1 MLIKITLL
9 KMKKGLVLL
18 ISMLCFTIIVRAQID
33 FIDRYEELNTI
44 TTAVPFLII
53 SPDAKA
59 GGMGDVG
66 VASTPDAMS
75 MHWNPAKYAFVD
87 DQAGVAVCYTP
98 WLKSLIP
105 DIDLSYL
112 SGYTKRNDNEAFA
125 FALRYFTLGEI
136 KFTDNTGNS
145 LGSFNPNELAL
156 STAYSR
162 KLSDNMST
170 AIALRYIYSNLTGGQ
185 QVGTLPT
192 EAGQSIAGDVSA
204 FYIKPIRLGSQNADL
219 SIGLNI
225 SNIGSKI
232 AYTETTT
239 RDFIP
244 TNMRFGSAVT
254 TAIDD
259 YNKISIEV
267 DFNKL
272 LVPTPPQYDSDGEI
286 IAGMNPDVS
295 VVSGIFQSFGDAPGG
310 AKEEFREI
318 IYSLG
323 TEYWYDEQFAVRA
336 GYFHEA
342 PTKGDRQFFSLGA
355 GLRYNVFGLD
365 FSYLIPVRSRDEA
378 GAVNPLSNTL
388 RFALT
393 FDFGALQEKPIIPNE
408 S

>member
-1 MLIKITLL
+1 
-9 KMKKGLVLL
+9 MKKGLVLL
-18 ISMLCFTIIVRAQID
+18 IFMMCIQTILKAQID

-87 DQAGVAVCYTP
+87 DQSGIAVCYTP

-112 SGYTKRNDNEAFA
+112 SGYTKKNDNEAFA

-156 STAYSR
+156 SSTYAR
-162 KLSDNMST
+162 KLTDNMST

-192 EAGQSIAGDVSA
+192 EAGQSIAGDVAA
-204 FYIKPIRLGSQNADL
+204 FYTKSIRLGSQNADL

-244 TNMRFGSAVT
+244 TNMRFGTAVT

-259 YNKISIEV
+259 YNKISFEV

-272 LVPTPPQYDSDGEI
+272 LVPTPPIYNDGEI
-286 IAGMNPDVS
+286 IAGMDPDVS
-295 VVSGIFQSFGDAPGG
+295 VMSGIFQSFGDAPGG

-323 TEYWYDEQFAVRA
+323 SEYWYDEQFAVRA

-365 FSYLIPVRSRDEA
+365 FSYLIPVRSRDDA

-393 FDFGALQEKPIIPNE
+393 FDFGALKEQTKISNE

>member
-1 MLIKITLL
+1 
-9 KMKKGLVLL
+9 MKKVLVLL
-18 ISMLCFTIIVRAQID
+18 ISMMCVQTILKAQID

-87 DQAGVAVCYTP
+87 DQAGIAVCYTP

-112 SGYTKRNDNEAFA
+112 SGYTKKNDNEAFA

-156 STAYSR
+156 SSTYAR
-162 KLSDNMST
+162 KLTDNMST

-192 EAGQSIAGDVSA
+192 EAGQSIAGDVAA
-204 FYIKPIRLGSQNADL
+204 FYTNSIRLGSQNADL

-244 TNMRFGSAVT
+244 TNMRFGTAVT

-259 YNKISIEV
+259 YNKISFEV

-272 LVPTPPQYDSDGEI
+272 LVPTPPIYNDGEI
-286 IAGMNPDVS
+286 IAGMDPDVS
-295 VVSGIFQSFGDAPGG
+295 VMSGIFQSFGDAPGG

-323 TEYWYDEQFAVRA
+323 SEYWYDEQFAVRA

-365 FSYLIPVRSRDEA
+365 FSYLIPVRSRDDA

-393 FDFGALQEKPIIPNE
+393 FDFGALKEQTKISNE
-408 S
+408 G

>member
-1 MLIKITLL
+1 
-9 KMKKGLVLL
+9 MKKVLVLL
-18 ISMLCFTIIVRAQID
+18 ISMFCLNFMVKAQID
-33 FIDRYEELNTI
+33 FIDRYDELNTI

-136 KFTDNTGNS
+136 KFTDQTGNS

-156 STAYSR
+156 SSTYAR
-162 KLSDNMST
+162 KLTDNMST

-192 EAGQSIAGDVSA
+192 EAGQSIAGDVAA
-204 FYIKPIRLGSQNADL
+204 FYTKPIRLGSQDVDL

-244 TNMRFGSAVT
+244 TNMRFGTALT

-259 YNKISIEV
+259 YNKISFEV

-272 LVPTPPQYDSDGEI
+272 LVPTPPIYEDGEI
-286 IAGMNPDVS
+286 VAGMEPDVS
-295 VVSGIFQSFGDAPGG
+295 VMSGIFQSFGDAPGG

-318 IYSLG
+318 IYSIG
-323 TEYWYDEQFAVRA
+323 SQYWYDEQFAVRA

-365 FSYLIPVRSRDEA
+365 FSYLIPTRNRDEA

-393 FDFGALQEKPIIPNE
+393 FDFGALQEKQIIPNE

>member
-1 MLIKITLL
+1 
-9 KMKKGLVLL
+9 MKKGLVLL
-18 ISMLCFTIIVRAQID
+18 ISMMCIQTILKAQID

-87 DQAGVAVCYTP
+87 DQAGIAVCYTP

-112 SGYTKRNDNEAFA
+112 SGYTKKNDNEAFA

-156 STAYSR
+156 SSTYAR
-162 KLSDNMST
+162 KLTNNMST

-192 EAGQSIAGDVSA
+192 EAGQSIAGDVAA
-204 FYIKPIRLGSQNADL
+204 FYTKSIRLGSQNADL

-244 TNMRFGSAVT
+244 TNMRFGTAVT

-259 YNKISIEV
+259 YNKISFEV

-272 LVPTPPQYDSDGEI
+272 LVPTPPIYNDGEI
-286 IAGMNPDVS
+286 IAGMDPDVS
-295 VVSGIFQSFGDAPGG
+295 VMSGIFQSFGDAPGG

-323 TEYWYDEQFAVRA
+323 SEYWYDEQFAVRA

-365 FSYLIPVRSRDEA
+365 FSYLIPVRSRDDA

-393 FDFGALQEKPIIPNE
+393 FDFGALKEQTKISNE

>member
-1 MLIKITLL
+1 
-9 KMKKGLVLL
+9 MKKVLVLL
-18 ISMLCFTIIVRAQID
+18 LFMLCNNIISIAQTAFGD
-33 FIDRYEELNTI
+33 NLNTI

-53 SPDAKA
+53 SPDARA

-75 MHWNPAKYAFVD
+75 MHWNPAKYAFVN
-87 DQAGVAVCYTP
+87 DQAGVSVCYTP

-136 KFTDNTGNS
+136 KFTDNSGTS

-162 KLSDNMST
+162 KLTDNMST

-185 QVGTLPT
+185 YVGTLQTQP
-192 EAGQSIAGDVSA
+192 GQSIAGDIST

-232 AYTETTT
+232 AYTETTS

-244 TNMRFGSAVT
+244 TNMRFGTALT
-254 TAIDD
+254 TAIDE
-259 YNKISIEV
+259 YNKISFEV

-272 LVPTPPQYDSDGEI
+272 LVPTPQYDADGDGNI
-286 IAGMNPDVS
+286 DGQDPNVS

-310 AKEEFREI
+310 VKEEFEEI

-342 PTKGDRQFFSLGA
+342 PNKGDRQFFSLGA

-378 GAVNPLSNTL
+378 GALNPLSNTL

-393 FDFGALQEKPIIPNE
+393 FDFGALQNQEIIPNE

>member
-1 MLIKITLL
+1 MIKIRLV
-9 KMKKGLVLL
+9 KMKKELVLL
-18 ISMLCFTIIVRAQID
+18 ISIFCLNTIVYAQID
-33 FIDRYEELNTI
+33 FIDRYEDLNTI

-75 MHWNPAKYAFVD
+75 MHWNPAKYAFVK

-136 KFTDNTGNS
+136 KFTDNSGNS

-156 STAYSR
+156 SSTYAR
-162 KLSDNMST
+162 KLTDNMST

-192 EAGQSIAGDVSA
+192 EAGQSIAGDVAA
-204 FYIKPIRLGSQNADL
+204 FYTKPIRLGSQNADL

-244 TNMRFGSAVT
+244 TNMRFGTSVT
-254 TAIDD
+254 TAIDK
-259 YNKISIEV
+259 YNKISFEI

-272 LVPTPPQYDSDGEI
+272 LVPTPPVYNDGEI
-286 IAGMNPDVS
+286 IAGMDPDVS
-295 VVSGIFQSFGDAPGG
+295 VMSGIFQSFGDAPGG
-310 AKEEFREI
+310 VKEEFREI

-323 TEYWYDEQFAVRA
+323 SEYWYDEQFAIRA

-355 GLRYNVFGLD
+355 GLKYNIFGLD

-393 FDFGALQEKPIIPNE
+393 FDFGAMKDQQVIPE
-408 S
+408 G

>member
-1 MLIKITLL
+1 
-9 KMKKGLVLL
+9 MKKGLLLL
-18 ISMLCFTIIVRAQID
+18 ISMMCIQTILKAQID

-87 DQAGVAVCYTP
+87 DEAGIAVCYTP

-112 SGYTKRNDNEAFA
+112 SGYTKKNDNEAFA

-156 STAYSR
+156 SSTYAR
-162 KLSDNMST
+162 KLTDNMST

-192 EAGQSIAGDVSA
+192 EAGQSIAGDVAA
-204 FYIKPIRLGSQNADL
+204 FYTKSIRLGSQNADL

-244 TNMRFGSAVT
+244 TNMRFGTAVT

-259 YNKISIEV
+259 YNKISFEV

-272 LVPTPPQYDSDGEI
+272 LVPTPPIYNDGEI
-286 IAGMNPDVS
+286 IAGMDPDVS
-295 VVSGIFQSFGDAPGG
+295 VMSGIFQSFGDAPGG

-323 TEYWYDEQFAVRA
+323 SEYWYDEQFAVRA

-365 FSYLIPVRSRDEA
+365 FSYLIPVRSRDDA

-393 FDFGALQEKPIIPNE
+393 FDFGALKEQTKISNE